1 MTQLQAAKEGTIT
14 DAMKAVAEY
23 EGYSPEWIRDEVAA
37 GRIVIPKNI
46 NHDFVPRGIGN
57 KLKTKV
63 NANIGTSEEHCNLE
77 EEVAKLK
84 IAVKHGADS
93 VMDLSTGGK
102 LDFALRTILD
112 QSEVMVGNVP
122 IYATIAKLG
131 QEGKDVLD
139 MTADMLFN
147 EIEFQAKEG
156 VDFMTVHCGITR
168 RSISFMENSER
179 LLGVVSRGGSLIKRW
194 MVYHNQENP
203 LYAQYDRLLDICEK
217 YDVTLSLGDGFR
229 PGAQA
234 DATDR
239 GQIAELLVLGEL
251 VEKAQ
256 KRGIQVMVEGPGHV
270 PLDQVVANVQ
280 LQKKVCNNAPF
291 YVLGPLTTDIAPGYD
306 HIVGAIGGALA
317 AAHGVDFLCYVTP
330 AEHLCLPTEEDVKRG
345 VIASK
350 IAAHSGDIVKKV
362 PGAIERDHIVSK
374 ARRDFDWE
382 TIYANSLDPELARDR
397 KENSES
403 HGEDHCTMCGS
414 LCAVKT
420 DRKSAEETADR

>member
-1 MTQLQAAKEGTIT
+1 MTQLQAARKGIIT
-14 DAMKAVAEY
+14 DAIKAVAEY
-23 EGYSPEWIRDEVAA
+23 EGYSPAWIRDEVAA

-77 EEVAKLK
+77 EEIAKLK

-112 QSEVMVGNVP
+112 HSEVMVGNVP

-131 QEGKDVLD
+131 QQGKDVLE
-139 MTADMLFN
+139 MTADMLFD

-168 RSISFMENSER
+168 RSISFMDNCER

-194 MVYHNQENP
+194 MVYHEQENP
-203 LYAQYDRLLDICEK
+203 LYEQYDRLLDICEQ

-229 PGAQA
+229 PGSQA

-270 PLDQVVANVQ
+270 PLDQVVSNVE
-280 LQKKVCNNAPF
+280 LQKKICNNAPF

-330 AEHLCLPTEEDVKRG
+330 AEHLCLPTEEDVKQG

-350 IAAHSGDIVKKV
+350 IAAHSGDIVKRV
-362 PGAIERDHIVSK
+362 PGAIERDNIVSK

-382 TIYANSLDPELARDR
+382 AIYENSIDPELARDR

-420 DRKSAEETADR
+420 DRKSAEETANR